1 MRRGAGE
8 IDPAVTARRQNSL
21 LAPETVQ
28 RAVFHAQRD
37 NASAFAIFVHQQV
50 ECKILDM
57 EMRLVLQALLVKRMQ
72 DGVSGAVG
80 GSAGTARHRLS
91 IVQRMAAERTLVNLA
106 FLGPREGNA
115 VIFEFNHR
123 RNGVAAHI
131 FDCVLVAKPVRPLD
145 GVVHMVLPVVALAHI
160 VERGT
165 NTALRGNR
173 VRAGR
178 KNLGDTGSVQTCRGH
193 AKRRAK
199 TGTAGANDDD
209 VIMVICNLVSR
220 HTPALLYTCPDQRH
234 A

>member
-1 MRRGAGE
+1 
-8 IDPAVTARRQNSL
+8 
-21 LAPETVQ
+21 
-28 RAVFHAQRD
+28 
-37 NASAFAIFVHQQV
+37 
-50 ECKILDM
+50 
-57 EMRLVLQALLVKRMQ
+57 
-72 DGVSGAVG
+72 
-80 GSAGTARHRLS
+80 
-91 IVQRMAAERTLVNLA
+91 
-106 FLGPREGNA
+106 
-115 VIFEFNHR
+115 
-123 RNGVAAHI
+123 
-131 FDCVLVAKPVRPLD
+131 
-145 GVVHMVLPVVALAHI
+145 MVLPVVALAHI

-220 HTPALLYTCPDQRH
+220 HTPALLYTCPDQWY